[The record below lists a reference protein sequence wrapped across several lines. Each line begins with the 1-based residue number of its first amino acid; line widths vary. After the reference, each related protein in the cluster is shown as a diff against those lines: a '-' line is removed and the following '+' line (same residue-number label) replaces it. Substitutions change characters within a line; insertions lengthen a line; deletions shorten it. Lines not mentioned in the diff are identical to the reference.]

1 MIQPQRSQSDPQLS
15 RTSWATAMLNV
26 QADSVIDLA
35 EVLAGRY
42 EVRHK
47 RVPKSGLGM
56 MRLRDS
62 VMAQAF
68 NVGEVPMSAAHVEL
82 IDPSGKA
89 HEGGA
94 SILRDHEALAV
105 AIAVCDAA
113 LAGGLDQDGQVQRL
127 VEQGLKVMADEA
139 CLRQAMLERSR
150 VSFAL
155 MSQDTSAEHGE
166 DND

>member
-1 MIQPQRSQSDPQLS
+1 MIQPQKSSSEQGLS
-15 RTSWATAMLNV
+15 RTRWAAALLNV
-26 QADSVIDLA
+26 QPDEVICLA
-35 EVLAGRY
+35 EAIAERFG
-42 EVRHK
+42 VRHK

-68 NVGEVPMSAAHVEL
+68 NIGEVPMSTAHVEL
-82 IDPSGKA
+82 IDPSGKV

-105 AIAVCDAA
+105 AIAVCDAV
-113 LAGGLDQDGQVQRL
+113 LAGGLDQDGQVQQL
-127 VEQGLKVMADEA
+127 IDQGLSTMADDSR
-139 CLRQAMLERSR
+139 LRRAMLDRSR

-155 MSQDTSAEHGE
+155 MNQDTPAG
-166 DND
+166 NDDDD